1 VIVLELELVLEFSLW
16 AEITKRPF
24 ALHGITQ
31 QHVLPECQLPPGLPS
46 FRESYASLAD
56 RNESGMLG
64 LMKFWLI
71 ALFATSGSV
80 GSVFADTL
88 VSGSVYFDSQI
99 TLEEVVKFSAARDNE
114 SILKLINS
122 GQVSPQTSANEQ
134 IVILTTGLTS
144 DSPAEFRFLSG
155 PTTYWTLT
163 KFVTR
168 EKDVEPTPTPLPE
181 HSSMPAPTPEASP
194 TPAEKRQRQKSEND
208 DPSDDDNGRRVWHQ
222 VNGRWK
228 WRLAHRKPEQTAPPN
243 PQ

>member
-1 VIVLELELVLEFSLW
+1 LLSPLRLPARNYAATVLTGVRLTAWPAELHKS
-16 AEITKRPF
+16 
-24 ALHGITQ
+24 H
-31 QHVLPECQLPPGLPS
+31 
-46 FRESYASLAD
+46 ASLAD
-56 RNESGMLG
+56 RDESGMLA

-71 ALFATSGSV
+71 VLFATS

-88 VSGSVYFDSQI
+88 VSGSVYFDSQN
-99 TLEEVVKFSAARDNE
+99 TLEEVVKFSAAKDNE

-122 GQVSPQTSANEQ
+122 GQVSPQTSANEE
-134 IVILTTGLTS
+134 IVILTNGLTS

-168 EKDVEPTPTPLPE
+168 EKAMEPTPTPLPE
-181 HSSMPAPTPEASP
+181 HPPTPAPTPEASP
-194 TPAEKRQRQKSEND
+194 TPTEERQRQKSESD
-208 DPSDDDNGRRVWHQ
+208 DPSDDDHGHRVWHQ

-228 WRLAHRKPEQTAPPN
+228 WYPAHRKPGRTAPAN